1 MRVVLSDTSPLRYL
15 VLIGEA
21 DVLAKLYG
29 RVVIPTAVAN
39 ELSQAR
45 TPEIVRRWIATPP
58 SWIDI
63 LRAPAGIPTV
73 QGLDD
78 GERDA
83 IALAIQLKADLVLM
97 DDREAVHE
105 ATRLGLTVTGTLG
118 VLEVAAEKRLVDLP
132 DVLTR
137 LRATNFR
144 ASNALF
150 DSLLKRHAEQQ

>member
-1 MRVVLSDTSPLRYL
+1 MDCNAPFLDRYSAGSRWDSDRS
-15 VLIGEA
+15 
-21 DVLAKLYG
+21 
-29 RVVIPTAVAN
+29 
-39 ELSQAR
+39 
-45 TPEIVRRWIATPP
+45 
-58 SWIDI
+58 
-63 LRAPAGIPTV
+63 
-73 QGLDD
+73 GLDD